1 MISCAHYDD
10 RKEKWQSHEVFV
22 DTDEESCIYIGG
34 NALPYDLSDIIGYG
48 ATKEEAFE
56 EFKENFNTVFEQ
68 WKEFAEKINSSDI
81 EIKESECVY

>member
-1 MISCAHYDD
+1 MIECVHYNDC
-10 RKEKWQSHEVFV
+10 KGKCQSHEVYIK
-22 DTDEESCIYIGG
+22 TDEELCIYVGG
-34 NALPYDLSDIIGYG
+34 DVLPFDLSEIIEYG

>member
-1 MISCAHYDD
+1 MIECVHYDD

-22 DTDEESCIYIGG
+22 DTDEESCIYVGG

-56 EFKENFNTVFEQ
+56 EFKEKFNQLFAYL
-68 WKEFAEKINSSDI
+68 KEFSEKINSPDV
-81 EIKESECVY
+81 EIKDI

>member
-1 MISCAHYDD
+1 MMIAKKNGNHM
-10 RKEKWQSHEVFV
+10 KFFV
-22 DTDEESCIYIGG
+22 DTDEESCIYVGG